1 MDSGALAVHNTPRT
15 RSVMAALNYK
25 SVPLT
30 ARGRAVDSFCMT
42 GFAAEAALKKSRV
55 VGLSALKP
63 QDLPG
68 EIEVQLDHRGWRR
81 VMVHDENRRV
91 AVAVARQV
99 RADLHRC
106 GFEMVAACVGV
117 TDARSR
123 VVGEHDLVVE
133 IVTTPDGKA
142 TDGEYPSGFLS
153 VELRCRRVWSEAG
166 REKLRGVFRRECVDE
181 CAWWAALTAADEK
194 QHWAGRLV
202 VMAEFDRSGEVFVTR
217 GDVKLRGQEF
227 RGLWGWPGA
236 SGSLRAPLARRR
248 VAARV
253 PPVARAKAAPSRQAI
268 RAPRPTFADIRDR
281 LQFRVV
287 GQTRV
292 APVAQVLSVMGR
304 STSHVGDRVERGKRR
319 HGWPDRAVF
328 KTARSGPKALSGKDE
343 WVATALV
350 LEQLYNGA

>member
-63 QDLPG
+63 QDLHG

-106 GFEMVAACVGV
+106 GFEMVAPCVGV

-123 VVGEHDLVVE
+123 AVGEHDLVVE

-142 TDGEYPSGFLS
+142 TDGECPSGFLS

-166 REKLRGVFRRECVDE
+166 REKLRVCSAGSAWMSAHGGRRLPQPTRSSIGRG
-181 CAWWAALTAADEK
+181 AWLSWPSSTA
-194 QHWAGRLV
+194 V
-202 VMAEFDRSGEVFVTR
+202 V
-217 GDVKLRGQEF
+217 KY
-227 RGLWGWPGA
+227 
-236 SGSLRAPLARRR
+236 
-248 VAARV
+248 
-253 PPVARAKAAPSRQAI
+253 
-268 RAPRPTFADIRDR
+268 
-281 LQFRVV
+281 
-287 GQTRV
+287 
-292 APVAQVLSVMGR
+292 LSP
-304 STSHVGDRVERGKRR
+304 E
-319 HGWPDRAVF
+319 
-328 KTARSGPKALSGKDE
+328 
-343 WVATALV
+343 AT
-350 LEQLYNGA
+350 